1 MTKPLVVV
9 FARRPGYGAVK
20 TRLARDIGN
29 GEALRFY
36 RNTLTRI
43 VRKFTLDPRF
53 ETALAVTPD
62 RAAAERIWP
71 AGVRATGQ
79 GAGDLGRRMMRALAS
94 AGARPVVVIGSD
106 IPEIRPGHAV
116 AAFRALAAKPFV
128 LGPARDG
135 GYWLIGARHPFM
147 VRERTLDGVRWSSAA
162 TMADTIVRLGDV
174 AVLADVLDDV
184 DDGDAYR
191 RFVARTR

>member
-43 VRKFTLDPRF
+43 VWKFANDRRF
-53 ETALAVTPD
+53 ETVLAVTPD
-62 RAAAERIWP
+62 RATVEPIWP
-71 AGVRATGQ
+71 AGVCAIGQ
-79 GAGDLGRRMMRALAS
+79 GAGDLGRRMTRALTS
-94 AGARPVVVIGSD
+94 AGARPAVVIGSD
-106 IPEIRPGHAV
+106 IPDIEPGHAA
-116 AAFRALAAKPFV
+116 AAFRALASKPFV

-135 GYWLIGARHPFM
+135 GYWLIGARHPFLAL
-147 VRERTLDGVRWSSAA
+147 ERVLDGVRWSSAA
-162 TMADTIVRLGDV
+162 TMADTIARLGEV
-174 AVLADVLDDV
+174 AVLPHVLDDV

>member
-20 TRLARDIGN
+20 TRLARDIGV

-36 RNTLTRI
+36 RNTLART
-43 VRKFTLDPRF
+43 VRRLSCDRRF
-53 ETALAVTPD
+53 ETVLAVTPD
-62 RAAAERIWP
+62 IAAGEPIWP

-79 GAGDLGRRMMRALAS
+79 GRGDLGRRMLRALIS
-94 AGARPVVVIGSD
+94 AGARPAVVIGSD
-106 IPEIRPGHAV
+106 IPDIASTHIA
-116 AAFRALAAKPFV
+116 AAFAALASKPYV

-135 GYWLIGARHPFM
+135 GYWLIGVRYPFL

-162 TMADTIVRLGDV
+162 TMADTIARLGEV
-174 AVLADVLDDV
+174 AVLPDVLDDV

-191 RFVARTR
+191 RFVARIR